1 LSTDNQTRPEFSLE
15 QDEESVYVML
25 AASQLALRTNSL
37 LTLEFY
43 LGGLYVVA
51 FNRLA
56 PYCRK
61 PEAVNRF
68 VAREYGITFPIWFYW
83 ASIIRA
89 ATSAELPGMHKSTPE
104 VYELL
109 RDAARSA
116 AQYKRKISVLDL
128 LFAVKESKTQACK
141 RFLESGID
149 IEELLADSTG

>member
-1 LSTDNQTRPEFSLE
+1 M
-15 QDEESVYVML
+15 V

-104 VYELL
+104 FTSFSGTLL
-109 RDAARSA
+109 GRRPSTNARSPCLTSCLPLKKA
-116 AQYKRKISVLDL
+116 RPRL
-128 LFAVKESKTQACK
+128 
-141 RFLESGID
+141 
-149 IEELLADSTG
+149 